1 MDGQMISYEELT
13 PEKDLSLDRARD
25 IFVESAKNPQNAIRF
40 KVTNEIS
47 ERLNTDTVV
56 EKRVE
61 KTVEKT
67 IDAGLTTVEN
77 EAQRA
82 VHQSEKERLQAYFD
96 AHKEEL
102 ATAGIESYTYL
113 EDMERAVKW
122 HKKCAKFHWVVCG
135 WWMTLIRT
143 FILKAKPFK
152 LLLNLIGIVLNFAF
166 IFLVVLAVI
175 KVINIF

>member
-1 MDGQMISYEELT
+1 MNDVVEFDNK
-13 PEKDLSLDRARD
+13 EKIEAL
-25 IFVESAKNPQNAIRF
+25 VESAKNPQNAIRF

-102 ATAGIESYTYL
+102 ATAGIDSYTYL

-122 HKKCAKFHWVVCG
+122 HKKCAKFHWVICG

-152 LLLNLIGIVLNFAF
+152 LLLNLIGILLNILFVGA
-166 IFLVVLAVI
+166 LVFGVI
-175 KVINIF
+175 KIFQNF